1 MTYSS
6 GVAGGAR
13 GPGPPSE
20 AYFLGLGGRQ
30 NRDFKKKKILLSI
43 FFVFNYQKL
52 DSTKKIY
59 QILSLYQQYHLSIDF
74 HNKFI

>member
-1 MTYSS
+1 MSSS

-30 NRDFKKKKILLSI
+30 NRDFKKKKFLLRI

-52 DSTKKIY
+52 DSIEKIY
-59 QILSLYQQYHLSIDF
+59 QILSLVVSL
-74 HNKFI
+74 NL